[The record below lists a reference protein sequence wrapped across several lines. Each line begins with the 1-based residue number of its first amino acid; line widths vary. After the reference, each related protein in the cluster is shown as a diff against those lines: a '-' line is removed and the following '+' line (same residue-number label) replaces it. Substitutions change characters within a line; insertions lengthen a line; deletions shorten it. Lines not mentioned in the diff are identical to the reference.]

1 MTREVVHDAAPH
13 GVLVVDKPRGP
24 TSHDVVAWVRR
35 ALGTRAVGH
44 AGTLDPMATGA
55 LIVLVGEAA
64 KLSAYLTA
72 DAKRYEA
79 TLRLGAETHTLDAEG
94 EVVATAPVPP
104 LTRAQVEAALASF
117 VGTHAQRAPVVSA
130 IKQDGVALHARV
142 RRGEDVEAP
151 LREVVLH
158 EAVLTHLEEG
168 RELAPHAVSTSS
180 CADEAGEQRASPRE
194 GAVVALTLRLHTGKG
209 FYVRSLGR
217 DLAHAL
223 GTVGHLSALRR
234 TASGV
239 FGVGA
244 FATTPVVEGALLEAA
259 ARGDAA
265 ARAEVRA
272 SLIPLERACDAL
284 PGVVLSDDGVRVARM
299 GQPLVAESFAAGLPS
314 VEDPGQVLVARAP
327 EGAPVA
333 LIRRGD
339 DGTFRVARGFVA
351 PPRVVPGTT

>member
-1 MTREVVHDAAPH
+1 VTREAAYDAAPH

-24 TSHDVVAWVRR
+24 TSHDIVARVRR

-79 TLRLGAETHTLDAEG
+79 TLRLGTETHTLDAEG
-94 EVVATAPVPP
+94 DAVATAPVPR
-104 LTRAQVEAALASF
+104 LTRAQVEAALAQF
-117 VGTHAQRAPVVSA
+117 VGTQMQRAPVVSA

-158 EAVLTHLEEG
+158 EAVLTHFDDARDRTPPDRSVSSPADDADAKPASLLEGSATE
-168 RELAPHAVSTSS
+168 
-180 CADEAGEQRASPRE
+180 
-194 GAVVALTLRLHTGKG
+194 LTLRLHTGKG

-234 TASGV
+234 TASGL

-244 FATTPVVEGALLEAA
+244 LAVTPVVEGALLEAA
-259 ARGDAA
+259 ARGDAV

-272 SLIPLERACDAL
+272 ALIPLERACDAL

-299 GQPLVAESFAAGLPS
+299 GQPLVAASFAAGLPT
-314 VEDPGQVLVARAP
+314 VDDAEQVLVARASD
-327 EGAPVA
+327 GAPVA
-333 LIRRGD
+333 LIRRAE
-339 DGTFRVARGFVA
+339 DGGFRVARGFVA
-351 PPRVVPGTT
+351 QPIVTPGTT